1 MGKSKYKVERP
12 VQLQGKVTSHY
23 RSNSDNLW
31 YSILIIDIIVIILFN
46 NKNCT
51 EAVGKLQVTMAFI
64 AKC

>member
-12 VQLQGKVTSHY
+12 VQLQGKVTLHY
-23 RSNSDNLW
+23 RSNTDNLW
-31 YSILIIDIIVIILFN
+31 YSILIPAIDKIVIILN

-51 EAVGKLQVTMAFI
+51 EAVCVAKACI